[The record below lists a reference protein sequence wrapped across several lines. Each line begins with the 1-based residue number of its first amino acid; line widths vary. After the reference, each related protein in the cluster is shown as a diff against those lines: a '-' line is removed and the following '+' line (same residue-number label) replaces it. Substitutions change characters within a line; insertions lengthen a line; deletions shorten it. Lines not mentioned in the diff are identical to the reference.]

1 VFTLFIAGNETTALT
16 LSWAWCLLAQ
26 HPEVEQ
32 KLDQELTSVLSGRL
46 LRVTDLPQLPYTQA
60 IIKEV
65 LRLYPPAWISFR
77 QAKVDLQ
84 LGGYDI
90 KQGEM
95 IWLTPYIVQRDPCYF
110 DQPAQ
115 FWPERFLPDETGQPL
130 ERRIPRFAYYPF
142 GGGPRICL
150 GNGFAMLEASLI
162 LATMAQRY
170 RFQLAANQP
179 VQMKARATLGFES
192 QVPMQPVSR

>member
-1 VFTLFIAGNETTALT
+1 
-16 LSWAWCLLAQ
+16 
-26 HPEVEQ
+26 
-32 KLDQELTSVLSGRL
+32 
-46 LRVTDLPQLPYTQA
+46 
-60 IIKEV
+60 
-65 LRLYPPAWISFR
+65 
-77 QAKVDLQ
+77 
-84 LGGYDI
+84 
-90 KQGEM
+90 M
-95 IWLTPYIVQRDPCYF
+95 IWLTPYIVQRDPRYF